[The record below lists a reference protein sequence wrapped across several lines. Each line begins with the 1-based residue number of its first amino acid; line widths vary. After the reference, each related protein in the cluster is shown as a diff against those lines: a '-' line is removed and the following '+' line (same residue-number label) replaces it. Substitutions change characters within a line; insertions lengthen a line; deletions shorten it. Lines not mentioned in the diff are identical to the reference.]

1 MLSLTTIP
9 GIPEGVSV
17 ATVVLILLL
26 LFRDFFP
33 ISRLWRDDIK
43 VSLNM
48 GIIPLL
54 FVFGAAILFKIIE
67 LF

>member
-1 MLSLTTIP
+1 MLSLTTLP
-9 GIPEGVSV
+9 GIPDGVSV
-17 ATVVLILLL
+17 ATAVLILLL

-54 FVFGAAILFKIIE
+54 FVFGAAILFKVID